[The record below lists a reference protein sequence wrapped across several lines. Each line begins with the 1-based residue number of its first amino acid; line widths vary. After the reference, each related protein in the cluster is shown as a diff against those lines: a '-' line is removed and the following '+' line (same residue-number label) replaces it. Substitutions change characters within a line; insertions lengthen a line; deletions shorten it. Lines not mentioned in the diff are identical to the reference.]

1 MSAPSSAD
9 VAAFSR
15 EALGRRQVATGLRP
29 LVEALGIALPPRE
42 AESRGSRRGLRHYS
56 KDEYI
61 DALMA
66 YRDALLAQRLQVAG
80 PLVVSKFNL
89 LAWLDE
95 LDKECSSCDDLPSG
109 RRATL
114 FPITPDDDGVWYGPG
129 APLGHWLTVGI
140 RD

>member
-1 MSAPSSAD
+1 MFFSFLYLLILIIMSAPSSAD

-66 YRDALLAQRLQVAG
+66 YRDALIQGQGGEGNIAAAAAQDSQRGNLETFNQLRGIDVTSAG
-80 PLVVSKFNL
+80 LYKN
-89 LAWLDE
+89 E
-95 LDKECSSCDDLPSG
+95 
-109 RRATL
+109 L
-114 FPITPDDDGVWYGPG
+114 FPIMFSYCEP
-129 APLGHWLTVGI
+129 A
-140 RD
+140 